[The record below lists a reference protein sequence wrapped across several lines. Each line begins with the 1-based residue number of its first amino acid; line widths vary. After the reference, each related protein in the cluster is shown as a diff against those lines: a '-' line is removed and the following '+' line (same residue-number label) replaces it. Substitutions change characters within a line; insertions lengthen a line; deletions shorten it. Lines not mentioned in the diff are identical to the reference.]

1 MESNRKLLVT
11 GLLALAALAGCS
23 DPGTEAASAANFHLA
38 IDASNAANRLTNEVT
53 SSGRVP
59 TREERDTIR
68 LHTAIALE
76 HAELVD
82 HRMLARMHDDM
93 PRIYRDAFVRGLGT
107 VLQGLHEEDPRL
119 LAEGHR
125 HIDRWADWLEAN
137 AHEIE
142 FPPRP
147 TTAGNR

>member
-1 MESNRKLLVT
+1 
-11 GLLALAALAGCS
+11 LLALAALAGCS
-23 DPGTEAASAANFHLA
+23 DPAVEAASATNFHLA

-53 SSGRVP
+53 SSGLVP

-76 HAELVD
+76 HAELVTD
-82 HRMLARMHDDM
+82 RTLDRMHDDM
-93 PRIYRDAFVRGLGT
+93 PRIYRDAFVRGLRT
-107 VLQGLHEEDPRL
+107 VLQGLIDEDPRL

-137 AHEIE
+137 AHEIQ

-147 TTAGNR
+147 ATADSR